1 MNKREFIKT
10 SLVTTAGLVAV
21 PFAIG
26 NNSNEG
32 ILGSDLPFNPVLD
45 EYVLPPL
52 PYAYNALEPHI
63 DEATMKL
70 HHDIHHNGYVTGLN
84 KATASIKDAI
94 LKNDYGVI
102 KHWERELAFHGA
114 GHFLHTIFW
123 EIMGPNKGMRSDQLN
138 IYINKEFGS
147 YDNWKAYFAA
157 SANAV
162 EGSGW
167 AILAYEPTADKLVVL
182 QAEKH
187 SNQSQWTSIPILV
200 IDVWEHA
207 YYLKYQNKRKDYVEA
222 FFNVI
227 NWDAVSMRL
236 SKATH
241 RH

>member
-1 MNKREFIKT
+1 MNKREFIKST
-10 SLVTTAGLVAV
+10 LVTTAGLVAA
-21 PFAIG
+21 PLAFG
-26 NNSNEG
+26 NNTKENIFAADMMFDSAA
-32 ILGSDLPFNPVLD
+32 D

-84 KATASIKDAI
+84 KATAGIKDAI
-94 LKNDYGVI
+94 AKNDYGMV

-123 EIMGPNKGMRSDQLN
+123 EIMGPSKGNRSGALDS
-138 IYINKEFGS
+138 YINKEFGS
-147 YDNWKAYFAA
+147 FDNFKAYFAA
-157 SANAV
+157 AANAV

-167 AILAYEPTADKLVVL
+167 AILAYEPMANKLVIL

-200 IDVWEHA
+200 LDVWEHA
-207 YYLKYQNKRKDYVEA
+207 YYLKYQNKRKDYVDA

-227 NWDAVSMRL
+227 NWDAVSGRL

>member
-1 MNKREFIKT
+1 MNKREFIKS
-10 SLVTTAGLVAV
+10 SLITTAGLAAV
-21 PFAIG
+21 PFAFG
-26 NNSNEG
+26 SNKDG
-32 ILGSDLPFNPVLD
+32 LFSTDLTFDNVLD
-45 EYVLPPL
+45 EYTLPPL

-84 KATASIKDAI
+84 KATTGIKEAMT
-94 LKNDYGVI
+94 KNDYGMI

-114 GHFLHTIFW
+114 GHFLHSIFW
-123 EIMGPNKGMRSDQLN
+123 EVMGPKQGQRVAVLDS
-138 IYINKEFGS
+138 YITKDFGS
-147 YDNWKAYFAA
+147 FDMWKAYFAA

-167 AILAYEPTADKLVVL
+167 GILAYEPTADKLVIL

-200 IDVWEHA
+200 LDVWEHA

-227 NWDAVSMRL
+227 NWTEVSNKFE
-236 SKATH
+236 KARNKH
-241 RH
+241 